1 MRMKLPNSN
10 NKFRKGEKTVFEFFD
25 EVYVESLDDVEAPE
39 ITVEYNEVDFKAD
52 LNEEQLEIVNN
63 IQGPML
69 VIAGAGSG
77 KTRTIV
83 YSVAKL
89 LVSGVKPSEILLVT
103 FTNKAAKEMFKRVES
118 LLGKKPKGIWAGTFH
133 SIASRFLRM
142 YAKTLGLKPNYTIM
156 DETDAKRLM
165 ALSIDKADAKDL
177 EERFPTSAM
186 AKAILSFSI
195 NCNKTIHE
203 VIQWK
208 YNHFDSDAVIAKLRD
223 VLKIYRTKKAED
235 SLLDFDDLLVFWNRL
250 LDERFI
256 AKLIAKKIKYVMVDE
271 YQDTNYIQDE
281 IIYKIV
287 QQNPEHNVMAVG
299 DDAQSIYAFRG
310 ANFQNILNFEKKYK
324 DCKRYAITHNY
335 RSVPEILDLANNSIK
350 HNISQYKKEM
360 HTTRKNGMKP
370 IHVSTESDEYQ
381 AEFIVNMINQ
391 LKSEEYDLEDIA
403 VLYRAGYH
411 SLRIELE
418 LQKYNIPYV
427 VHSGVSFFERA
438 HVKDLLAHLHIIQ
451 NPRDEISW
459 SRILSMFQGIGKK
472 TSSKIFDMIS
482 AINNPIEKL
491 TLDNHLFNILNKLKI
506 PKLVKEEICDYLKK
520 FFISIKYNKPNEVI
534 NKLIHQLRKYLKIQH
549 GNWQDRLEDLKQ
561 ISVYSQN
568 YDSIP
573 IFLDTIALN
582 KSTLESKKVGLSSID
597 NKSTLTLSTIHRAKG
612 LEWNIVF
619 IPMLSD
625 NLFPS
630 SKVKINSP
638 AYEEERRIFYV
649 GITRAKDRLYLISP
663 KSIKVFKG
671 QRKLNPS
678 QFIREL
684 NPNVYKK
691 KIHYYNNLNQ
701 LSPEEDL
708 TKRRPKKKKELP
720 LFTTA
725 DTLLKD

>member
-1 MRMKLPNSN
+1 MKLQNNSN
-10 NKFRKGEKTVFEFFD
+10 EFRKVEEFVFEFYD
-25 EVYVESLDDVEAPE
+25 ETYAETLDDVGAPKVIE
-39 ITVEYNEVDFKAD
+39 EYNEVDFKTD
-52 LNEEQLEIVNN
+52 LNEEQFEIVNN

-89 LVSGVKPSEILLVT
+89 LVSGVKPSEIMLVT
-103 FTNKAAKEMFKRVES
+103 FTNKAAKEMFKRVET

-142 YAKTLGLKPNYTIM
+142 YAETLGLKPNYTIM
-156 DETDAKRLM
+156 DETDAKGLM
-165 ALSIDKADAKDL
+165 KLSIDKADAKDI
-177 EERFPTSAM
+177 EERFPTSAV

-195 NCNKTIHE
+195 NCNKTISE

-208 YNHFDSDAVIAKLRD
+208 YNHFDSDAVIGKLRD
-223 VLKIYRTKKAED
+223 VLKIYSTKKAKN
-235 SLLDFDDLLVFWNRL
+235 SLVDFDDLLVFWNRL
-250 LDERFI
+250 LDERFV
-256 AKLIAKKIKYVMVDE
+256 AKLIAKKIKYVLVDE

-310 ANFQNILNFEKKYK
+310 ANFHNILNFEKKYK
-324 DCKRYAITHNY
+324 DCKRYAITYNY
-335 RSVPEILDLANNSIK
+335 RSVPEILDLANKSIK
-350 HNISQYKKEM
+350 HNFSQYKKEM

-370 IHVSTESDEYQ
+370 IYVSTESDEYQ

-391 LKSEEYDLEDIA
+391 LKFEEYDLDDIA

-418 LQKYNIPYV
+418 LHKYKIPYV

-438 HVKDLLAHLHIIQ
+438 HVKDLLAHLRIIQ
-451 NPRDEISW
+451 NPQDEISW
-459 SRILSMFQGIGKK
+459 SRILTLFQGIGKK
-472 TSSKIFDMIS
+472 TSSKIFDIIS
-482 AINNPIEKL
+482 AINNPLEKL
-491 TLDNHLFNILNKLKI
+491 TSNNNLSSILGKLKI
-506 PKLVKEEICDYLKK
+506 AKLVREEICDYLNK

-534 NKLIHQLRKYLKIQH
+534 NKLIHQLRKYLKIQYD
-549 GNWQDRLEDLKQ
+549 NWQDRLEDLKQ
-561 ISVYSQN
+561 ISIYSQN
-568 YDSIP
+568 FDSIP
-573 IFLDTIALN
+573 IFLDTITLN
-582 KSTLESKKVGLSSID
+582 KSIFESKKVGLASID
-597 NKSTLTLSTIHRAKG
+597 NQSSLTLSTIHRAKG
-612 LEWNIVF
+612 LEWKIVF

-638 AYEEERRIFYV
+638 AYEEERRVFYV
-649 GITRAKDRLYLISP
+649 GITRAKDRLFLISP
-663 KSIKVFKG
+663 KSIRVLKG
-671 QRKLNPS
+671 QRELNPS

-691 KIHYYNNLNQ
+691 KIYNYNDLNQ
-701 LSPEEDL
+701 FRSEEDL
-708 TKRRPKKKKELP
+708 TKRRPKKKELH

>member
-1 MRMKLPNSN
+1 MELPNNS
-10 NKFRKGEKTVFEFFD
+10 NKFRKVEEFVFEFYD
-25 EVYVESLDDVEAPE
+25 EAYAEFLDDVEAPK
-39 ITVEYNEVDFKAD
+39 ITVESNEVDFKTD
-52 LNEEQLEIVNN
+52 LNEEQLKIVDN

-89 LVSGVKPSEILLVT
+89 LVSGVKPSEIMLVT
-103 FTNKAAKEMFKRVES
+103 FTNKAAKEMIKRIET

-156 DETDAKRLM
+156 DETDAKGLM
-165 ALSIDKADAKDL
+165 KLSIDKADTKDL

-186 AKAILSFSI
+186 VKSILSFSI
-195 NCNKTIHE
+195 NCNKTIREIIQWKHDQFDNDAIVAKLHE
-203 VIQWK
+203 VI
-208 YNHFDSDAVIAKLRD
+208 N
-223 VLKIYRTKKAED
+223 IYKNKKAED
-235 SLLDFDDLLVFWNRL
+235 SLVDFDDLLVFWNRL

-256 AKLIAKKIKYVMVDE
+256 AKLIAKKIKYVLVDE

-287 QQNPEHNVMAVG
+287 QQNPEHNLMVVG
-299 DDAQSIYAFRG
+299 DDSQSIYAFRG

-324 DCKRYAITHNY
+324 ECKRYAITQNY
-335 RSVPEILDLANNSIK
+335 RSVPEILDLANESIK
-350 HNISQYKKEM
+350 HNFSQYRKEM

-381 AEFIVNMINQ
+381 AEFMVNMINQ
-391 LKSEEYDLEDIA
+391 LKFEEFDLDDIA

-418 LQKYNIPYV
+418 LQKYKIPYV

-438 HVKDLLAHLHIIQ
+438 HVKDLLAHLRIIQ
-451 NPRDEISW
+451 NPQDEISW
-459 SRILSMFQGIGKK
+459 SRILSLFQGIGKK

-482 AINNPIEKL
+482 AINNPLKNLISNNRL
-491 TLDNHLFNILNKLKI
+491 SIILDKLKI
-506 PKLVKEEICDYLKK
+506 PKLVREEICDYLKK

-534 NKLIHQLRKYLKIQH
+534 NKLILQLRKYLKIQY

-561 ISVYSQN
+561 ISIYSQN

-573 IFLDTIALN
+573 IFLDTITLN
-582 KSTLESKKVGLSSID
+582 KSTFESKKVGLPSLDNQSS
-597 NKSTLTLSTIHRAKG
+597 LTLSTIHRAKG
-612 LEWNIVF
+612 LEWKVVF

-649 GITRAKDRLYLISP
+649 AITRAKDRLFLISP

-671 QRKLNPS
+671 QRELNTS
-678 QFIREL
+678 QFIKEL

-691 KIHYYNNLNQ
+691 EIHNYNNLNQ
-701 LSPEEDL
+701 LSLEEDL
-708 TKRRPKKKKELP
+708 TKRRLKKKKELP

>member
-1 MRMKLPNSN
+1 MELPNNS
-10 NKFRKGEKTVFEFFD
+10 NKFRKVEEFVFEFYD
-25 EVYVESLDDVEAPE
+25 EAYAEFLDDVEAPK
-39 ITVEYNEVDFKAD
+39 ITVESNEVDFKTD
-52 LNEEQLEIVNN
+52 LNEEQLKIVDN

-89 LVSGVKPSEILLVT
+89 LVSGVKPSEIMLVT
-103 FTNKAAKEMFKRVES
+103 FTNKAAKEMIKRIET

-156 DETDAKRLM
+156 DETDAKGLM
-165 ALSIDKADAKDL
+165 KLSIDKADIKDL
-177 EERFPTSAM
+177 EERFPTPAM
-186 AKAILSFSI
+186 LKSILSFSI
-195 NCNKTIHE
+195 NCNKTIREIIQWKHDQFDNDAIVAKLHE
-203 VIQWK
+203 VI
-208 YNHFDSDAVIAKLRD
+208 N
-223 VLKIYRTKKAED
+223 IYKNKKAED
-235 SLLDFDDLLVFWNRL
+235 SLVDFDDLLVFWNRL

-256 AKLIAKKIKYVMVDE
+256 AKLIAKKIKYVLVDE

-287 QQNPEHNVMAVG
+287 QQNPEHNLMVVG
-299 DDAQSIYAFRG
+299 DDSQSIYAFRG

-324 DCKRYAITHNY
+324 ECKRYAITQNY
-335 RSVPEILDLANNSIK
+335 RSVPEILDLANESIK
-350 HNISQYKKEM
+350 HNFSQYRKEM

-370 IHVSTESDEYQ
+370 IHVSTDSDEYQ
-381 AEFIVNMINQ
+381 AEFMVNMINQ
-391 LKSEEYDLEDIA
+391 LKFEEFDLDDIA

-418 LQKYNIPYV
+418 LQKYKIPYV

-438 HVKDLLAHLHIIQ
+438 HVKDLLAHLRIIQ
-451 NPRDEISW
+451 NPQDEISW
-459 SRILSMFQGIGKK
+459 SRILSLFQGIGKK

-482 AINNPIEKL
+482 AINNPLKNLISNNRL
-491 TLDNHLFNILNKLKI
+491 SIILDKLKI
-506 PKLVKEEICDYLKK
+506 PKLVREEICDYLKK

-534 NKLIHQLRKYLKIQH
+534 NKLILQLRKYLKIQY

-561 ISVYSQN
+561 ISIYSQN

-573 IFLDTIALN
+573 IFLDTITLN
-582 KSTLESKKVGLSSID
+582 KSTFESKKVGLPSLDNQSS
-597 NKSTLTLSTIHRAKG
+597 LTLSTIHRAKG
-612 LEWNIVF
+612 LEWKVVF

-649 GITRAKDRLYLISP
+649 AITRAKDRLFLISP

-671 QRKLNPS
+671 QRELNTS
-678 QFIREL
+678 QFIKEL

-691 KIHYYNNLNQ
+691 EIHNYNNLNQ
-701 LSPEEDL
+701 LSLEEDL
-708 TKRRPKKKKELP
+708 TKRRLKKKKELP